1 MSLSRKWDL
10 TLTQIV
16 FVAFFSRKWYRHRYE
31 IPFCSQKIKS
41 PFVYIWFIWLNENLL
56 FSFRYIKENIL
67 FGLVSFM
74 VLRFFV
80 IKGGGGMK
88 GRETNI
94 DRCLFDYVSNLDVK
108 QFAKIMTV
116 CSFFFHLS
124 KNTMMSDG
132 KPFCFDE

>member
-1 MSLSRKWDL
+1 M
-10 TLTQIV
+10 
-16 FVAFFSRKWYRHRYE
+16 
-31 IPFCSQKIKS
+31 
-41 PFVYIWFIWLNENLL
+41 

-94 DRCLFDYVSNLDVK
+94 DRCLFGCVGNLDVK

-132 KPFCFDE
+132 KPFFFDE